1 MIHNPFTRE
10 PMISVENGSM
20 ADFFQHGGK
29 EEEDIIRLVRE
40 HNPNAL
46 KNLQVR
52 NSCRCKFDWPG
63 QNVDNCLF
71 KVTVW
76 ILRVSDQHGDDD
88 FRWFYSSQGIQ
99 EELVL
104 RGWND

>member
-29 EEEDIIRLVRE
+29 EEDILKAIR
-40 HNPNAL
+40 NQNAL
-46 KNLQVR
+46 TLASMKIQDAKHF
-52 NSCRCKFDWPG
+52 KFDWPD
-63 QNVDNCLF
+63 QNVDHALF
-71 KVTVW
+71 EVTVW

-88 FRWFYSSQGIQ
+88 FRWFYSSQGVQ